1 MSVHTV
7 HENPL
12 GSRIKKIS
20 FLVGDRG
27 SVSSRADD
35 EEGAGRGTEA
45 RKQKAPRGGGR
56 RHPLRSVWGQ
66 GLGNALQG
74 PCL

>member
-1 MSVHTV
+1 M
-7 HENPL
+7 
-12 GSRIKKIS
+12 
-20 FLVGDRG
+20 
-27 SVSSRADD
+27 SSRAGD